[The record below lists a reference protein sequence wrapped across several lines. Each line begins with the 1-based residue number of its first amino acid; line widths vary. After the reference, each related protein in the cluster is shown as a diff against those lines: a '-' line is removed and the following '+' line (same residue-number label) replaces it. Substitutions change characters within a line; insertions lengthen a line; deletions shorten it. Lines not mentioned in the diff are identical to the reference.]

1 MLKDRAGDKR
11 SLFALIFIVFL
22 IALAIVVT
30 VLISRSV
37 YEKKLQKAEEAA
49 PKVTAMTVSQKLE
62 RISEL
67 ATEKLLYH
75 GYIHHEEGTIPF
87 INKKSYIMTYDA
99 EVKAGVLV
107 DEIEVTEEGDKIIV
121 TIPNAKILSVYVDPE
136 SVEFFDERFAI
147 FNWDSKQDGV
157 DAIAEAEQNVRDNAD
172 MDSLLAEA
180 YKNAKEI
187 IEGVLQDDI
196 NEGRVEIR

>member
-1 MLKDRAGDKR
+1 MIRDRSGKFKNFFVGIGVIAFIG
-11 SLFALIFIVFL
+11 LIIFIT
-22 IALAIVVT
+22 I
-30 VLISRSV
+30 LISHSI
-37 YEKKLQKAEEAA
+37 YQKKLQKAEEAA
-49 PKVTAMTVSQKLE
+49 PKITAMTVSQKLE

-75 GYIHHEEGTIPF
+75 GWIHHEEGTIPF

-107 DEIEVTEEGDKIIV
+107 DEIEVTEEGDKVIV
-121 TIPNAKILSVYVDPE
+121 TIPNSKILSVYVDPE
-136 SVEFFDERFAI
+136 SVEFHDERFAL

-157 DAIAEAEQNVRDNAD
+157 DAIAEAEQNVRENAD

-196 NEGRVEIR
+196 REGRVEIR

>member
-1 MLKDRAGDKR
+1 MVRDQSGNKR
-11 SLFALIFIVFL
+11 GIIALIVILLL
-22 IALAIVVT
+22 IALTIFLTVT
-30 VLISRSV
+30 ISRIH
-37 YEKKLQKAEEAA
+37 YEKKLKAAEEAA
-49 PKVTAMTVSQKLE
+49 PKITAMTVSQKLE
-62 RISEL
+62 KISEL

-87 INKKSYIMTYDA
+87 INKKSYVMTYDA
-99 EVKAGVLV
+99 EVKAGVLI

-121 TIPNAKILSVYVDPE
+121 TIPDSKILSVYVDPE
-136 SVEFFDERFAI
+136 SVEFHDETFAI
-147 FNWDSKQDGV
+147 LNWDSKQDGV

-196 NEGRVEIR
+196 REGKVEIR